1 MSKSCTSDLYSNA
14 RYSCW
19 SRWLVVSNMFHAN
32 WWTDPQ
38 LAIRFSRS
46 GWSHQPAWIFTIT
59 IKFFQQDAVAEV
71 GPLWM
76 CQQGTPSHAM
86 TVMLPGF
93 LQHLFKLRLSHSAPW
108 SASCLLPV
116 GVDGYRVS
124 NGSVLSIDNYIYV
137 YLQIVNFW
145 TGKMMVFNGFKTS
158 GQNSHLYHEC

>member
-1 MSKSCTSDLYSNA
+1 MWPSCRSLAPLTYNA
-14 RYSCW
+14 TYSCW
-19 SRWLVVSNMFHAN
+19 GRLLVVASNKIL
-32 WWTDPQ
+32 Q
-38 LAIRFSRS
+38 S
-46 GWSHQPAWIFTIT
+46 GWSHQAAWIFTIT
-59 IKFFQQDAVAEV
+59 KFFQQDAVAEV

-108 SASCLLPV
+108 SASCPLPV

-124 NGSVLSIDNYIYV
+124 NGSVLSIYIYIIIYV